1 MGTVLDSLRS
11 DARLARWLSDLE
23 AAGGADRG
31 DVDVALPAGDDLA
44 PVLLDLAVP
53 HEDIDELIALRT
65 VVLTDPDLRW
75 LLTSCTRALVQGVGT
90 IGQPLDLPLLPEVL
104 GAVGRYFHVLV
115 FVAALPHVQAYHRER
130 RIPRDISRRTLA
142 DLGRNMAVHRGR
154 RGIGGLHVPY
164 WLKVHFRG
172 ELYQLGRLQFQRARL
187 GNRTGQ
193 ALRASGLPLGP
204 GGPVLVLHIPEFSG
218 RLTPAACDRSL
229 ALAREFFPRHFPDE
243 EYTVAACYSWLLDPQ
258 LKEYLGVDANIAR
271 FQERFRTAY
280 EVRDVNDADTLTF
293 VFGDPDIP
301 LDRLPRRTTLE
312 RAIGD
317 HLRSGRHWHGGN
329 GWMTL

>member
-1 MGTVLDSLRS
+1 G
-11 DARLARWLSDLE
+11 
-23 AAGGADRG
+23 
-31 DVDVALPAGDDLA
+31 LPAEDDLP

-65 VVLTDPDLRW
+65 VLLTDPDLRW
-75 LLTSCTRALVQGVGT
+75 LLTSCTSALVQGVGS
-90 IGQPLDLPLLPEVL
+90 IDQQLDLPLLPEDL
-104 GAVGRYFHVLV
+104 GAVGRYFYVLV
-115 FVAALPHVQAYHRER
+115 FVAALPHAQAHHRER
-130 RIPRDISRRTLA
+130 GIPPDISRRTLA
-142 DLGRNMAVHRGR
+142 DLGRNMAVHRRR
-154 RGIGGLHVPY
+154 RGTGGLHVPF
-164 WLKVHFRG
+164 WLKNHFRG

-193 ALRASGLPLGP
+193 ALRASGLSLGRGDP
-204 GGPVLVLHIPEFSG
+204 CLAVHIPEFSG
-218 RLTPAACDRSL
+218 RLTPRPCDQSL
-229 ALAREFFPRHFPDE
+229 ALARDFFPRHFPDE

-258 LKEYLGVDANIAR
+258 LKEYLPVDANIVR

-280 EVRDVNDADTLTF
+280 EVREVNDADTLTF
-293 VFGDPDIP
+293 VFGDPDISW
-301 LDRLPRRTTLE
+301 DTLPRRTTLE